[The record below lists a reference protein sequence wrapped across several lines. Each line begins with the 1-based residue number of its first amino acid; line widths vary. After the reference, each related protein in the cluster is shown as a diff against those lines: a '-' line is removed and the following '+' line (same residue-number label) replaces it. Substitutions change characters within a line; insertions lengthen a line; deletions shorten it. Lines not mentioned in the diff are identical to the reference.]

1 MKREWERIKTM
12 EHFEHIKESAKRVR
26 MNPERKREIRGRL
39 LSFMEKSP
47 VMAGE
52 ATRLMNTARF
62 WSNRPEHIGMLIKR
76 LILSPMPIALIIA
89 LLLGGGAAAAAE
101 NTLPGDV
108 LYPVKVE
115 VNERVRGW
123 VAVSDDAEAR
133 LQVDLAARRLEEAEK
148 LAKDGRLDADV
159 RAKIEANFDDHAA
172 RVASRIEAMQSKS
185 DGDTNAVELTSRF
198 EASLRAH
205 EEILKRLAE
214 EKGDDGSV
222 ASIAARVASVSDT
235 VDAVRTE
242 AETGVASSD
251 DDGDDTNKV
260 DRKTAAERAQK
271 RAEQKIKDVKAF
283 FEKPSAAV
291 APDAEA
297 REKIALAE
305 KLLESG
311 KEYMKLGAYGKAFV
325 TFQESWNVAQKAWI
339 VLNGSIQ
346 IGITDPATPP
356 QPGVVPSP
364 GVVPPS
370 PSVEGEAALEAE
382 KRISQAAS
390 KISEV
395 RRFLSIRMG
404 VMTEET
410 AKKVE
415 AQLVAAEKALGEAK
429 NYFSVRAYAKAIVMA
444 RESKELAEF
453 ALKIAVGGSVDPSV
467 PPTSGGA
474 TQIIQ
479 KVTPSGEVEI
489 EIEDRDGS
497 GKFR

>member
-1 MKREWERIKTM
+1 M

-39 LSFMEKSP
+39 LSFMEKPP

-283 FEKPSAAV
+283 LDKPSAAI

-311 KEYMKLGAYGKAFV
+311 KEYMKLQAYGKAFV

-339 VLNGSIQ
+339 VLNGSAAIQ
-346 IGITDPATPP
+346 ISVGSATDPATPP

-382 KRISQAAS
+382 KRISQAAN

-404 VMTEET
+404 VMTEEA